1 MPDHQVHADIPW
13 VTLNNGVRM
22 PQLGLGVFL
31 TPKEQTISS
40 VLAAFENGY
49 RLIDTAAAYRNE
61 EEVGEAIRQSGL
73 PREELFITSKLWNTD
88 HGYDQALKGLETSLK
103 KLGLDYLDLYLI
115 HWPLPMKGLT
125 VQTWKGLERAYKDGK
140 VRAIGVSNFKPAH
153 LERLLQESEV
163 VPAVLQ
169 IELHPTFAQEETR
182 NYAKAHGIQV
192 ESWFPLGGQGS
203 KDTLLSTPLLRQ
215 LADKYG
221 KTPAQIVLRW
231 HVQLGLVVIPKSVH
245 AERIRE
251 NCQIFDFELSQE
263 EVAAISALDT
273 GVRLG
278 PDPDTFGAE

>member
-1 MPDHQVHADIPW
+1 MQMHQMHADIPW
-13 VTLNNGVRM
+13 VTLNNGVHM

-31 TPKEQTISS
+31 TPKEQTIDS

-49 RLIDTAAAYRNE
+49 RLIDTAAAYHNE
-61 EEVGEAIRQSGL
+61 EEVGEAIRRSGL
-73 PREELFITSKLWNTD
+73 PREELFITSKLWNSD

-125 VQTWKGLERAYKDGK
+125 VQTWKALERAYKDGK

-153 LERLLQESEV
+153 LERLLQESEI

-169 IELHPTFAQEETR
+169 IELHPTFTQEETR
-182 NYAKAHGIQV
+182 NYARAHGIQV
-192 ESWFPLGGQGS
+192 ESWFPLGGQRS
-203 KDTLLSTPLLRQ
+203 KDTLLNMPLLTQ
-215 LADKYG
+215 LAAKYG

-231 HVQLGLVVIPKSVH
+231 HMQLGLVAIPKSVRP
-245 AERIRE
+245 ERIRE
-251 NCQIFDFELSQE
+251 NREIFDFELSQE
-263 EVAAISALDT
+263 DMAAISALDT

-278 PDPDTFGAE
+278 PDPDTFDAE